1 MWYEEKESK
10 GGKKGAQGRG
20 EALLRRRR
28 AACPAGT
35 WQRTEARVFPGG
47 GVEGTGMPGRGLG
60 GAAVSVISLKGRSKP
75 KC

>member
-1 MWYEEKESK
+1 MWYEQKESK

-35 WQRTEARVFPGG
+35 WQRD
-47 GVEGTGMPGRGLG
+47 
-60 GAAVSVISLKGRSKP
+60 
-75 KC
+75 

>member
-20 EALLRRRR
+20 GGLAKK
-28 AACPAGT
+28 GT